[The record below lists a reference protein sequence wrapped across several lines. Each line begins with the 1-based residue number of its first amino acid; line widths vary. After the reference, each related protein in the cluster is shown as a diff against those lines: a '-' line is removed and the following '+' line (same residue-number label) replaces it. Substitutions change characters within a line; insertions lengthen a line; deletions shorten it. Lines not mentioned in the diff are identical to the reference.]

1 MNSHSLVIGQ
11 EINWQNLLEGN
22 TLENFVQLNG
32 KADFSIEDGVLI
44 GTSKRNTPN
53 SFLATKKNYGDFILE
68 FDVYIDFGLNS
79 GVQFRSE
86 SLESYLEGRVHGY
99 QCEIETSSRK
109 WAPYPKSPR
118 TRSVYQW
125 NLEHLSNRGYRKYA
139 KNFCQWNSNF

>member
-53 SFLATKKNYGDFILE
+53 SFLATKKNYSKKRAALVLMDSWHGFEDEAFE
-68 FDVYIDFGLNS
+68 KKSFDY
-79 GVQFRSE
+79 
-86 SLESYLEGRVHGY
+86 
-99 QCEIETSSRK
+99 
-109 WAPYPKSPR
+109 
-118 TRSVYQW
+118 
-125 NLEHLSNRGYRKYA
+125 
-139 KNFCQWNSNF
+139 